1 MSLKRSIIVAIIL
14 TLVSVQQANSAAKNK
29 EASPIN
35 PDTLT
40 GGIVRNDGY
49 YLPRGFKIEGELR
62 TPLDTRINEE
72 SDMVTMQTTED
83 IMIGDYTIIPANS
96 FLHGY
101 IKELKA
107 PGKWHKAAKVEL
119 AFETISLPGQSGK
132 RRRHIPI
139 QGRVRKVELNQKSKA
154 VQASEQGLAFKKKA
168 MAAAGAGAA
177 VGGTIG
183 WAFTELVEPFGA
195 LAIEG
200 IADRLILGG
209 TALGGAYLA
218 SSMIKKDDMRIEP
231 GTKLQVFLD
240 EPTFESFDELHP
252 LSHNNVKDLSPAE
265 AYDKY
270 NELQSESLIPI
281 N

>member
-1 MSLKRSIIVAIIL
+1 MTIVFAS
-14 TLVSVQQANSAAKNK
+14 TSMAYAKDKKND
-29 EASPIN
+29 ESSIN
-35 PDTLT
+35 PETLS
-40 GGIVRNDGY
+40 GGIIRNDGY

-62 TPLDTRINEE
+62 TPLDTRINRE

-83 IMIGDYTIIPANS
+83 IMIGDYTLIPANS

-107 PGKWHKAAKVEL
+107 PGKFHKSPKVEL
-119 AFETISLPGQSGK
+119 AFDSISLPGSVGEK
-132 RRRHIPI
+132 RRYIPI
-139 QGRVRKVELNQKSKA
+139 KASVRKVELNQKSQA
-154 VQASEQGLAFKKKA
+154 VQASNQGLSYKKKA
-168 MAAAGAGAA
+168 MAAGAGGA
-177 VGGTIG
+177 VAGGTIG
-183 WAFTELVEPFGA
+183 WAFTELVEPFGSMG
-195 LAIEG
+195 IEVL
-200 IADRLILGG
+200 ADRVIMGSM
-209 TALGGAYLA
+209 ALGGAYLA

-270 NELQSESLIPI
+270 NELVSEPL
-281 N
+281 